1 MPNLPEIDMSRRAI
15 LFLLLAAGSALTRPA
30 AAAEGPALVATVKPL
45 HSLAAAVMD
54 GVGEPVLL
62 LQGAASPHTYALK
75 PSDAQALARARLV
88 VMVGEALESF
98 MRKPLANRDKATEVL
113 VAMDV
118 PGVSLLPN
126 REGGAFDG
134 HDHGHAGHKHAH
146 GGDKRHPARNAGGQ
160 SAERKDH
167 QDRDAHLW
175 LDPANAR
182 AVTLAIRDALVRLDP
197 PNADRYRANAE
208 RRVARLDSL
217 DGELAAKLAGLKGVP
232 FIVFHDAY
240 QYFEARYGLTAA
252 GSITVSPERQPGAR
266 RLQQIR
272 QRIATTNAR
281 CVFAEP
287 QFEPALVRTVTEGS
301 GVRAG
306 TLDPIGADL
315 PPGPMAYDGLMR
327 KLAGDF
333 IQCLK

>member
-1 MPNLPEIDMSRRAI
+1 MSRRAI
-15 LFLLLAAGSALTRPA
+15 LFLLLAAGSALAPPA
-30 AAAEGPALVATVKPL
+30 AAADTPAVVATVKPL

-62 LQGAASPHTYALK
+62 VQGAASPHTYALK

-98 MRKPLANRDKATEVL
+98 MRKPLANRGKATEVL

-126 REGGAFDG
+126 REGGAFEG
-134 HDHGHAGHKHAH
+134 HDHGHAGHTHAH
-146 GGDKRHPARNAGGQ
+146 GGDKRHPAR
-160 SAERKDH
+160 KDR

-182 AVTLAIRDALVRLDP
+182 AITLAIRDALVRLDP
-197 PNADRYRANAE
+197 PNAERYRANAE
-208 RRVARLDSL
+208 RRVATLTALDTEIA
-217 DGELAAKLAGLKGVP
+217 GKLAGATDVP

-240 QYFEARYGLTAA
+240 QYFEARYGLRAA

-272 QRIATTNAR
+272 QRIATTGAR

-301 GVRAG
+301 GARAG
-306 TLDPIGADL
+306 TLDPVGADIA
-315 PPGPMAYDGLMR
+315 PGPAAYDALLR
-327 KLAGDF
+327 QLADGF
-333 IQCLK
+333 NQCLRVSN